1 LVIFILQEERVVGVL
16 LGLAVGDALGAPL
29 EGQLPPARKV
39 TEMRAGGMYTDDTLQ
54 ALALAR
60 SLVVSHG
67 FSPEDCMV
75 RLLEGYLRYPEFYGP
90 TSSAV
95 FSLVLGGMAPGIAAE
110 QVHLRM
116 GGSRSNGSVM
126 RGPPLG
132 AFSSSPFL
140 EEVSLA
146 CSRLT
151 HWDPVAGACSA
162 FVNRMVSDLA
172 RGSSREDAFR
182 HACSTCRIPEVS
194 EFLLGF
200 RDHPPDPSLDAL
212 LATHCALTVFMGAG
226 SFADA
231 VVTAVNLGGDADTVG
246 AITGSLAGAYW
257 GATAI
262 PPLWRVRLRDHD
274 HIIDLA
280 GDLFRA
286 AVEKGE

>member
-1 LVIFILQEERVVGVL
+1 ML

-29 EGQLPPARKV
+29 EGQPPPAGKV
-39 TEMRAGGMYTDDTLQ
+39 TAMPPGGMYTDDTLQ

-60 SLVVSHG
+60 SLVVCRA
-67 FSPEDCMV
+67 FSPDDCMA

-95 FSLVLGGMAPGIAAE
+95 FSLVLDGVPPGIAAE
-110 QVHLRM
+110 QAHRTL

-132 AFSSSPFL
+132 IFYSTPLL
-140 EEVSLA
+140 EEASLA

-151 HWDPVAGACSA
+151 HCDPVAGACSA

-172 RGSSREDAFR
+172 RGHSREAAFE

-194 EFLLGF
+194 EFLRRF
-200 RDHPPDPSLDAL
+200 RDHAPDPSLDAL
-212 LATHCALTVFMGAG
+212 LATHCALAVFMEAG

-231 VVTAVNLGGDADTVG
+231 VVSAVNLGGDADTIG
-246 AITGSLAGAYW
+246 AVTGALAGACW

-262 PPLWRVRLRDHD
+262 PPLWRVQLRDND
-274 HIIDLA
+274 RIIDLA
-280 GDLFRA
+280 GDLYRV

>member
-1 LVIFILQEERVVGVL
+1 ML
-16 LGLAVGDALGAPL
+16 LGLSVGDALGAPL
-29 EGQLPPARKV
+29 EGHPHPARV
-39 TEMRAGGMYTDDTLQ
+39 VREMPSGGMYTDDTLQ

-60 SLVVSHG
+60 SLVVSRG
-67 FSPEDCMV
+67 FSPEDCMA
-75 RLLEGYLRYPEFYGP
+75 RLLEGYRLYPSFYGP

-95 FSLVLGGMAPGIAAE
+95 FSLVMAGTAPRDAAE
-110 QVHLRM
+110 QVHRTP

-132 AFSSSPFL
+132 VFYSSPLL

-151 HWDPVAGACSA
+151 HLDPVAGACSA
-162 FVNRMVSDLA
+162 FVNRMVADLA
-172 RGSSREDAFR
+172 RGSPREDAYR
-182 HACSTCRIPEVS
+182 HACSTCRIPEVRD
-194 EFLLGF
+194 FLRGF

-212 LATHCALTVFMGAG
+212 LATHCALAIFMGAE

-231 VVTAVNLGGDADTVG
+231 VIRAVNLGGDADTVG

-262 PPLWRVRLRDHD
+262 PPLWRVQLRDHD
-274 HIIDLA
+274 RIIDLA

-286 AVEKGE
+286 AIEKGE

>member
-1 LVIFILQEERVVGVL
+1 MGVL

-29 EGQLPPARKV
+29 EGQPPPARKV

-60 SLVVSHG
+60 SLVVSRG
-67 FSPEDCMV
+67 FSPEDCMA
-75 RLLEGYLRYPEFYGP
+75 RLLEGYLRYPKFYGP
-90 TSSAV
+90 TSSAA
-95 FSLVLGGMAPGIAAE
+95 FSLVIRGMSPRVAAE
-110 QVHLRM
+110 QVHRTL

-132 AFSSSPFL
+132 VFFSSPLL
-140 EEVSLA
+140 EEASLA

-151 HWDPVAGACSA
+151 HFDPVAGACSA

-194 EFLLGF
+194 EFLRRF
-200 RDHPPDPSLDAL
+200 RDHPPNPSLDAL
-212 LATHCALTVFMGAG
+212 LATHCALAIFMGAE

-231 VVTAVNLGGDADTVG
+231 VVRAVNLGGDADTVG

-257 GATAI
+257 GVTAI
-262 PPLWRVRLRDHD
+262 PPLWRVQLKDHD
-274 HIIDLA
+274 HIISLA

>member
-1 LVIFILQEERVVGVL
+1 MGVL

-29 EGQLPPARKV
+29 EGQPPPARKV
-39 TEMRAGGMYTDDTLQ
+39 REMPAGGMYTDDTLQ

-60 SLVVSHG
+60 SLVVSRG
-67 FSPEDCMV
+67 FSPEDCMA
-75 RLLEGYLRYPEFYGP
+75 RLLEGYLRYPGFYGP

-95 FSLVLGGMAPGIAAE
+95 FSLVMGGMPPRDAAE
-110 QVHLRM
+110 QVHRTL

-132 AFSSSPFL
+132 VFFSSPLL
-140 EEVSLA
+140 EEASLA

-151 HWDPVAGACSA
+151 HFDPVAGACSA

-172 RGSSREDAFR
+172 RGSPQGGCLP
-182 HACSTCRIPEVS
+182 ACLLHVPHPRVL
-194 EFLLGF
+194 EFLRGF

-212 LATHCALTVFMGAG
+212 LATHCALAVFMGAG

-231 VVTAVNLGGDADTVG
+231 VIRAVNLGGDADTVG

-262 PPLWRVRLRDHD
+262 PPLWRVQ
-274 HIIDLA
+274 A
-280 GDLFRA
+280 QGP
-286 AVEKGE
+286 